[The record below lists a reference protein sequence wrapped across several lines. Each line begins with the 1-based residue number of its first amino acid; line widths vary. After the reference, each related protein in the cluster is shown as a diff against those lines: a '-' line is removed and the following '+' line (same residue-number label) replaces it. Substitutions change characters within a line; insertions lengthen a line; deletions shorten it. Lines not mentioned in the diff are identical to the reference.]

1 MNKTHDDERIKVELQ
16 NIKNLI
22 RSNQS
27 YDAEIT
33 ARNLVNKYPKSVDL
47 QNLLGIALIVLLG
60 VVWAFFRSDQ
70 SESSPLVFSFNSPSF
85 SGIGQSSHYL
95 TIENLE
101 KSRKQALIDKAE
113 AEERR
118 LENELKNTAIQ
129 IFRRNLESM
138 FYTALASQIIDN
150 VFGEDGDKQT
160 DGRTTID
167 GYKVIWTVSD
177 TQDDENGTNVWIR
190 DELTNEII
198 WKYTFPFQES
208 E

>member
-1 MNKTHDDERIKVELQ
+1 MINK
-16 NIKNLI
+16 
-22 RSNQS
+22 
-27 YDAEIT
+27 
-33 ARNLVNKYPKSVDL
+33 RNKI
-47 QNLLGIALIVLLG
+47 LLGICLVAVLLLIWSIG
-60 VVWAFFRSDQ
+60 QA
-70 SESSPLVFSFNSPSF
+70 SPLVFSFNSPSF

>member
-1 MNKTHDDERIKVELQ
+1 
-16 NIKNLI
+16 
-22 RSNQS
+22 
-27 YDAEIT
+27 
-33 ARNLVNKYPKSVDL
+33 
-47 QNLLGIALIVLLG
+47 
-60 VVWAFFRSDQ
+60 
-70 SESSPLVFSFNSPSF
+70 
-85 SGIGQSSHYL
+85 
-95 TIENLE
+95 
-101 KSRKQALIDKAE
+101 
-113 AEERR
+113 
-118 LENELKNTAIQ
+118 
-129 IFRRNLESM
+129 M